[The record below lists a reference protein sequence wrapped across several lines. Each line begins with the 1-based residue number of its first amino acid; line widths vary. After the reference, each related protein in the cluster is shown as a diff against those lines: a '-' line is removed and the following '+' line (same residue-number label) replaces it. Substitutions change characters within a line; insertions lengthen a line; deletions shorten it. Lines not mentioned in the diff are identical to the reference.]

1 MKITSNTRTKIIL
14 AIPALIAA
22 IAIIVLIAR
31 AVFPDRPVITGIVET
46 TQIDVASK
54 IPGRVDSIFV
64 REGDNVVRGQ
74 VLATLESKE
83 MDPKVEQ
90 AHSAMEG
97 ARQKMEM
104 ALHGARREEK
114 EAVQNQYQQAKAQ
127 FELASKTWTRIER
140 VYRDS
145 LISTQERDQTEFQ
158 YRAAKEQMDAAHA
171 KYDMVMKGAR
181 SEEIAGAVALYHQA
195 ENAYKEALAYQKEL
209 RLVSPIDGEVS
220 KKIVDEG
227 EIVAGG
233 YPVFT
238 ITKPGDVWVVMQVKE
253 DQMKSITIGAKF
265 KGHVRALEQT
275 EHEFE
280 VSYMAPMADFATW
293 KPTNQKGDFDVKT
306 FEIHLRSTTPIPN
319 LRAGMTVNI
328 TL

>member
-1 MKITSNTRTKIIL
+1 MHNRTQLIL
-14 AIPALIAA
+14 TIPAVIAGIALVVFLITAF
-22 IAIIVLIAR
+22 
-31 AVFPDRPVITGIVET
+31 FPDHPAVTGMVES

-54 IPGRVDSIFV
+54 IPGRVDSVFV
-64 REGDNVVRGQ
+64 REGESVVRGQ

-83 MDPKVEQ
+83 MDSKVGQ
-90 AHSAMEG
+90 ASAAMEG

-104 ALHGARREEK
+104 AIHGARKEEK

-127 FELASKTWTRIER
+127 FELAQKTWTRIER

-145 LISTQERDQTEFQ
+145 LISTQERDQIEFQ
-158 YRAAKEQMDAAHA
+158 YKAAKEQMEAARA
-171 KYDMVMKGAR
+171 KYDMVMNGAR
-181 SEEIAGAVALYHQA
+181 SEEIAGAIALFHQA

-209 RLVSPIDGEVS
+209 RLISPIDGEVS

-238 ITKPGDVWVVMQVKE
+238 ITKPGDAWVVLQVKE
-253 DQMKSITIGAKF
+253 DQMKSIAMGSTF
-265 KGHVRALEQT
+265 KGTVRALEQS
-275 EHEFE
+275 EQEFI
-280 VSYMAPMADFATW
+280 VSYIAPMADFATW

-306 FEIHLRSTTPIPN
+306 FEVHLRSKSPIPN
-319 LRAGMTVNI
+319 LRAGMTVNVA
-328 TL
+328 LQ